1 MKLSQVESL
10 KSTLSIISQKE
21 LSFRLAYKISKLTER
36 LEKDSEFFNEKF
48 QSLIQKYALRDEN
61 GEIIIEDGNVKIIPE
76 QIPEAEKALEELN
89 DVETEEC
96 NIFFTLEELENLE
109 IKPSELQGL
118 LPFIIEE

>member
-61 GEIIIEDGNVKIIPE
+61 GEIIVEDGNVKIIPD
-76 QIPEAEKALEELN
+76 QILEAEKALGELN

-96 NIFFTLEELENLE
+96 NIFFTLDEFEGLE
-109 IKPSELQGL
+109 IKPSELTGL
-118 LPFIIEE
+118 LPFIKEE